1 MKITLKQIAKD
12 CDVSVTTVS
21 RVLNHT
27 GRIST
32 KTRQKILAY
41 VEKQETI
48 LYTQNFSRKTIG
60 LITPN
65 IRNEYYLSLIHILYN
80 HQSLFQHR
88 LSSFLPYLMN
98 HKKNSEHFLQMNHL
112 LRF

>member
-41 VEKQETI
+41 V
-48 LYTQNFSRKTIG
+48 
-60 LITPN
+60 
-65 IRNEYYLSLIHILYN
+65 
-80 HQSLFQHR
+80 
-88 LSSFLPYLMN
+88 SSKFEN
-98 HKKNSEHFLQMNHL
+98 VSKIVKH
-112 LRF
+112 